1 MADIQADRPVF
12 IGIAKYYRDVAGLLT
27 DGAVAVLR
35 DARYDYEI
43 IDVPGV
49 FELPPAMAM
58 VIASQRYA
66 GFVALGCV
74 LRGQTN
80 HFDLI
85 CQESTRGLLDL
96 SASHRFPLGFGV
108 LTCEE
113 RAQALERASP
123 QRLDRGGAAARACL
137 HMIDFMHKMAG
148 QSAMSS

>member
-1 MADIQADRPVF
+1 MAGVQADRPVF
-12 IGIAKYYRDVAGLLT
+12 VGVAGYYRDVAGLLT

-35 DARYDYEI
+35 DAGWSYETAE
-43 IDVPGV
+43 VPGV

-58 VIASQRYA
+58 VIAAQRYA
-66 GFVALGCV
+66 GFIALGCV

-85 CQESTRGLLDL
+85 CQESTHGLLDL
-96 SASHRFPLGFGV
+96 SASHCFPLGFGV

-137 HMIDFMHKMAG
+137 HMIGFMHKMAG